1 MDFPVSFDLFRW
13 ITGAKAGDYGL
24 YQIQAEGIS
33 ALVQH
38 KEDEGAEDARIT
50 KKVRDAYALAFPTTA
65 AQLIEWSVR
74 TGEPLDHWE
83 RRDRSRNRN
92 WFARKWFAAIVAA
105 KSEDDALALLGKA
118 KKSLARLI
126 DCLERKADAMP
137 KTKPYEPRI
146 WVVQETGKR
155 RDDLAA
161 IEAIEEAICGV
172 AGRFQAWRDETRRE
186 LAAHGL
192 AADAIDFSFGD
203 SRLRAQFDRILPR
216 LDWLPS
222 MLRETDTAKAIT
234 ELERIA
240 AAADNAKHAEGGPV
254 GRMPAHAE
262 GSPEHLVAR
271 LERDALFVVENVARD
286 LRGAMYGKRDNER
299 RDGLIA
305 KLRARGIANTPI
317 GYADFLKLT
326 TFTPGPESG
335 YALRKD
341 ECGNAVGLEATEDS
355 FPLEHETY
363 HGTEAATWAAEHR
376 ENARLPSFPQ
386 SAEWVVS
393 WVWRQAGAVQI
404 AAPNSEAVSDDDWIE
419 AVARVAA
426 SQVATPHP
434 PATNSAQPHAKP
446 RKNNGIADIIEVLNR
461 IGATRESNPKELE
474 NAVRRGLLEDA
485 SKGENG
491 TLPGTFRNFSGQL
504 QAFRADRWS
513 NYDRQALTKRIRTA
527 LTKLP

>member
-1 MDFPVSFDLFRW
+1 MDFPVSFELFRW

-24 YQIQAEGIS
+24 YQIQADGIS

-38 KEDEGAEDARIT
+38 EEDEGAEAARFT
-50 KKVRDAYALAFPTTA
+50 KKFRDTYALVFPTTA
-65 AQLIEWSVR
+65 AQLIEWSAR

-105 KSEDDALALLGKA
+105 KNEEDALALLGKA
-118 KKSLARLI
+118 KKPLARLI
-126 DCLERKADAMP
+126 GCLERKADAMP
-137 KTKPYEPRI
+137 KTKPYDARL

-155 RDDLAA
+155 KDDLAA
-161 IEAIEEAICGV
+161 IEAIEEAIRGV
-172 AGRFQAWRDETRRE
+172 SDRFQAWRDETRRE

-192 AADAIDFSFGD
+192 AADAINFSFGD

-222 MLRETDTAKAIT
+222 MLRETDTAKAIK
-234 ELERIA
+234 ELGKIEKA
-240 AAADNAKHAEGGPV
+240 ANDKKQTGPV
-254 GRMPAHAE
+254 KRMFSHAE
-262 GSPEHLVAR
+262 GSLEHLVAR
-271 LERDALFVVENVARD
+271 LERDALFVVENVANN
-286 LRGAMYGKRDNER
+286 LQGAMYGKRDNER

-305 KLRARGIANTPI
+305 KLRAHGLANTPI

-326 TFTPGPESG
+326 TFSPGPESG

-341 ECGNAVGLEATEDS
+341 ERGDAIGLDATEDS

-363 HGTEAATWAAEHR
+363 RGTEAATWAAEHR

-404 AAPNSEAVSDDDWIE
+404 AAPNSEVESDDDWIE

-446 RKNNGIADIIEVLNR
+446 RKNNGIADILEVLKR